1 MKDLFLSQKYE
12 KERLLGGTYIARTA
26 LKSALQTIE
35 NNLIKVIVGPR
46 RAGKSIFAIQL
57 LRNKPFAYLNF
68 DDERLSGMTNY
79 DQIIKGLNEIYGS
92 TKYLLFDE
100 IQNLKKWELFANR
113 LQRQGYILILTGSN
127 SQLLSRELAAHL
139 TGRYQQFTIYPFS
152 FLEFLSARN
161 VDVKIKSEQTLIE
174 QGTFLNLLNEYLTL
188 GGYPEIVVKGIEP
201 RDYLRFLFDSIIL
214 KDVVKRYNVRYS
226 KALYDLALFLVSN
239 YSNEYTF
246 TKLKNLLYISSVHT
260 VQNYVRYLE
269 SAFLFF
275 TVRRFSYKLKEQL
288 KAPSKIYVYDT
299 GLASV
304 LRMTISPNYGRLME
318 NIVAVELLRRGKE
331 IYYYKDKNGAEV
343 DFVVKDGL
351 RIAQLIQ
358 VCYDVPDNRTK
369 KKEIKPLLRAGKELS
384 CEKLLMI
391 TWDYEAEESYNKI
404 TITYIPL
411 WKWLTSPPPAPH

>member
-12 KERLLGGTYIARTA
+12 KERLLSGKYIERTL
-26 LKSALQTIE
+26 LKSAQHTIE
-35 NNLIKVIVGPR
+35 NSLIKVIVGPR

-57 LRNKPFAYLNF
+57 LRNKQFAYLNF
-68 DDERLSGMTNY
+68 DDERLSGITNY
-79 DQIIKGLNEIYGS
+79 DQIIKGINEVYGS

-100 IQNLKKWELFANR
+100 IQNLKNWELFANR

-127 SQLLSRELAAHL
+127 SQLLSRELATHL

-152 FLEFLSARN
+152 YLEFIKARN
-161 VDVKIKSEQTLIE
+161 VILKTESEQTLVE

-201 RDYLRFLFDSIIL
+201 HDYLKILFDSIIL

-246 TKLKNLLYISSVHT
+246 TKLKNLLHINSVHT
-260 VQNYVRYLE
+260 VLNYIRYLE
-269 SAFLFF
+269 SAYLFF

-288 KAPSKIYVYDT
+288 KAPSKVYVYDT

-304 LRMTISPNYGRLME
+304 LRITLSPDYGRLME

-331 IYYYKDKNGAEV
+331 IYYYKSKNGVEV

-351 RIAQLIQ
+351 RITQLIQ
-358 VCYDVPDNRTK
+358 VCYDVTESRTK

-384 CEKLLMI
+384 CENLVII
-391 TWDYEAEESYNKI
+391 TWDYMAEESYDKTRI
-404 TITYIPL
+404 SYVPL
-411 WKWLTSPPPAPH
+411 WRWLTHPSRAPH